1 MSKTPSQLHYDPTKS
16 VAYYKEREKE
26 ARTRYQVLIQRLAD
40 KIKSNPRSERGKLT
54 ITAQELDLFVALIK
68 DAEAELKSAEALT
81 NTALLLEP
89 NHSSV
94 SSSRARAG
102 ALPKVDEVPP
112 CELDFIKLPDSIGNL
127 NGAPVYDCSP
137 DVYKPEEKK

>member
-1 MSKTPSQLHYDPTKS
+1 MSKTTQHYDPTKS
-16 VAYYKEREKE
+16 VAYYREREKE
-26 ARTRYQVLIQRLAD
+26 ARTRYQLLIQRLAD

-89 NHSSV
+89 GPTPSSAA
-94 SSSRARAG
+94 SSRARVG
-102 ALPKVDEVPP
+102 ASPKVDEIPP
-112 CELDFIKLPDSIGNL
+112 CEPVFVKLPDSIKELGTS
-127 NGAPVYDCSP
+127 PVYGCSP
-137 DVYKPEEKK
+137 DIYKPEEKK